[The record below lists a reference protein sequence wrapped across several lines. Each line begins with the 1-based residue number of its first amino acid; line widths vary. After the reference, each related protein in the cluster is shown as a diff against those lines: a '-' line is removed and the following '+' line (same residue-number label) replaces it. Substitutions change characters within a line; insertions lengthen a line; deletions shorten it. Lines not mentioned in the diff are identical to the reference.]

1 MYLHNPFKNINAQAN
16 WIFIVERALGQ
27 NLKNTR
33 KDYFINCFPLL
44 FLLEIIDM
52 SLKLIKQVIDYQQ

>member
-1 MYLHNPFKNINAQAN
+1 MYLHNPFKNINSQDN
-16 WIFIVERALGQ
+16 WILIVERALGL

-33 KDYFINCFPLL
+33 KDYFISCFPLL
-44 FLLEIIDM
+44 FLIEIIDM